1 MKKKIFICLLF
12 ILLVGCKPAIEKDKS
27 LVDCENTY
35 SELNKLHNYLN
46 DYLVLFSNGDYYVF
60 HNSKSV
66 KVDKTTIKEVSNE
79 YSGKTIK
86 IKKANE
92 LSLNYLKV
100 LDHNTEK
107 ALVYTHYVNVFDI
120 NVYFFISGSID
131 NPISI
136 YSDKF
141 EAKQLNCKPTDG
153 YINYI
158 PYFDNISQ
166 MFYRPEDT
174 KIKNIIFM
182 VPDGGGYDNL
192 TLASEVKEEVFKRG
206 LDSLNGARTK
216 LTNNMLTEYGYNPK
230 GLYLD
235 EFHVGSANT
244 LLYTPHGDSYIT
256 DSSAAGTAL
265 SSGYKTSYCYSGID
279 SDTIPHASIS
289 ELARLNGMSTGI
301 VTTKSYVDA
310 TPLAFLTSHS
320 IFRYEYYDNSL
331 QALLSGADVVIAE
344 GTEYGDILTAD
355 STSNHPNIS
364 ARSVGYDVATNK
376 QELFAL
382 LEKKS
387 KKIFAPI
394 LGVSHSNSH
403 IQKESAYG
411 VASDHI
417 AYDIQNSDTNPT
429 LLEMSQVA
437 IETLS
442 ENINNPNGFF
452 LMIEGG
458 ALDNAAEGGNL
469 RDAVGEALAFDET
482 FAYVVKWA
490 KENGDETIVVACP
503 DHDSGGFA
511 NIETCKD
518 DVIDTIITG
527 VNNQGVEIGVNYN
540 YKKYNDSIT
549 LHGGHTDMPVPIF
562 MYAPNGIKE
571 KLLSSIGL
579 PVETKLEDIRYKG
592 TEYGNYYVKNTSLQS
607 EKHTIN
613 PVINAEYLI
622 QNSDIVHGIVK
633 AANMGSLE
641 AADSVLFVKVASTDE
656 EGKQIVNDTNLGNIS
671 FGNTYETN
679 GYKSYYT
686 EVIFEKGNTIIYRD
700 SNTYVKDNMTL
711 DNISYETM
719 KTPAIFVLTSY
730 GKNKK
735 QGSFYVP
742 AKFISD
748 NSLGKTITFIRG
760 PEEVEGIMNMI
771 TILNGK
777 NSFIVPENK
786 FIYDNYKFIGFS
798 DGQKIY
804 KPGDVYTFSNNNN
817 IVLTCVWE

>member
-1 MKKKIFICLLF
+1 MKKIFICLLF
-12 ILLVGCKPAIEKDKS
+12 LLLVGCKPVIEKEQS
-27 LVDCENTY
+27 LIDCENAY
-35 SELNKLHNYLN
+35 NELNKLYNYLN
-46 DYLVLFSNGDYYVF
+46 DYLVLFNNGDYYVF
-60 HNSKSV
+60 HNNDSLKINPDDI
-66 KVDKTTIKEVSNE
+66 KVVTND
-79 YSGKTIK
+79 YAGKTIK

-92 LSLNYLKV
+92 LSLSYLKV
-100 LDHNTEK
+100 NDHDTDK
-107 ALVYTHYVNVFDI
+107 ALVYTHYVNVFDK
-120 NVYFFISGSID
+120 NVYFFISGSIES
-131 NPISI
+131 PVSI

-141 EAKQLNCKPTDG
+141 NAKQLNCKPSDG

-158 PYFDNISQ
+158 PYYDNINQ

-174 KIKNIIFM
+174 KVKNIIFM

-206 LDSLNGARTK
+206 LDSLTGARTK
-216 LTNNMLTEYGYNPK
+216 LTFNMLSSYGYNPQ

-279 SDTIPHASIS
+279 SDTNPHSSIS

-310 TPLAFLTSHS
+310 TPLAFFTSHS
-320 IFRYEYYDNSL
+320 IFRYEYHDNSL
-331 QALLSGADVVIAE
+331 QALLSGTDVVIAE
-344 GTEYGDILTAD
+344 GTEYGDILTAS
-355 STSNHPNIS
+355 STSNHLNVS
-364 ARSVGYDVATNK
+364 AQSVGYDVATTK
-376 QELFAL
+376 QELFSL

-403 IQKESAYG
+403 IQKETPYG

-417 AYDIQNSDTNPT
+417 AYDIQESDTNPT
-429 LLEMSQVA
+429 LLEMSEVA
-437 IETLS
+437 IKTLS
-442 ENINNPNGFF
+442 ESINNPNGFF

-469 RDAVGEALAFDET
+469 REAVGEALAFDET
-482 FAYVVKWA
+482 FAYAVKWA
-490 KENGDETIVVACP
+490 KEHGDETVIIACP

-511 NIETCKD
+511 NIDNAKD
-518 DVIDTIITG
+518 EVINTIITG
-527 VNNQGVEIGVNYN
+527 VNKNGEEIGVNYN

-562 MYAPNGIKE
+562 MYAPSGVKE
-571 KLLSSIGL
+571 EILSSIGL
-579 PVETKLEDIRYKG
+579 PTEINNNEIRYKD

-607 EKHTIN
+607 EKNTIN
-613 PVINAEYLI
+613 PVINTKYLI
-622 QNSDIVHGIVK
+622 QNSEIIHGVVE
-633 AANMGSLE
+633 AANMGSLK
-641 AADSVLFVKVASTDE
+641 AADSVLFVKIAETDD
-656 EGKQIVNDTNLGNIS
+656 EGKQITDTNIGTIS

-686 EVIFEKGNTIIYRD
+686 EVIFEKENIILYRD
-700 SNTYVKDNMTL
+700 SNTYSKDSQNY
-711 DNISYETM
+711 DNLSYDGI
-719 KTPAIFVLTSY
+719 KTPAIFVLTNY
-730 GKNKK
+730 GQNQR

-742 AKFISD
+742 SKFISD
-748 NSLGKTITFIRG
+748 NGLGKTVTFIRG
-760 PEEVEGIMNMI
+760 PEEVQGIMDMI
-771 TILNGK
+771 IILKG
-777 NSFIVPENK
+777 NSFVVPENK
-786 FIYDNYKFIGFS
+786 FVYKNYKFVGFS

-804 KPGDVYTFSNNNN
+804 ETGDVYTFSNTNN
-817 IVLTCVWE
+817 IILTCIWE